1 MPQDFNLAIDILIV
15 GMVTVFIVLSL
26 VVLTGQL
33 IIFLVN
39 SRTVSESQSSNLPTS
54 QTPEPYT
61 PLPMHIAAIVAT
73 VEAVT
78 QGKGQITKIKKL

>member
-1 MPQDFNLAIDILIV
+1 MPQDFNLAINILIV

-26 VVLTGQL
+26 VVLTGRV

-39 SRTVSESQSSNLPTS
+39 SRVAPESKPGDLPTP
-54 QTPEPYT
+54 QTAEVYS
-61 PLPMHIAAIVAT
+61 PLPMHLAAIVAT
-73 VEAVT
+73 VEVVT